1 MEFCENEKKIKF
13 ECGRKF
19 FDEDNRRINPDN
31 VKYDVVSSFGK
42 LMEIA
47 GIGMVSSDGEACR

>member
-1 MEFCENEKKIKF
+1 MKKIKF